1 MLYFHTAFL
10 VVLDKVPFSDLLAFI
25 RDGLIDDED
34 WKLIF
39 ASFGIDTH
47 LYWTTQR
54 SYLNFVQQRYDL
66 VICVKANIPDLQFT
80 VWLKTFQHYANPEF
94 LVSR

>member
-1 MLYFHTAFL
+1 
-10 VVLDKVPFSDLLAFI
+10 
-25 RDGLIDDED
+25 
-34 WKLIF
+34 
-39 ASFGIDTH
+39 